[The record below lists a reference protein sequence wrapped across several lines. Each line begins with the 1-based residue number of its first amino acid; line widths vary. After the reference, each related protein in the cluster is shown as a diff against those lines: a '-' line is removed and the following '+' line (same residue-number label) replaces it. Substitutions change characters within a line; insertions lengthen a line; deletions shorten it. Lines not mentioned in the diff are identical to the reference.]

1 MSLSSASVN
10 VICAGFECLRSTP
23 TQSSICKSRRRF
35 ASILL
40 RPEVPKLSNLEGS
53 SIATMARGGDSAD
66 DAEDGLELI
75 TIGDMAL
82 PPESPVL
89 GW

>member
-35 ASILL
+35 ASILVG
-40 RPEVPKLSNLEGS
+40 PEVPRLSNLEGS
-53 SIATMARGGDSAD
+53 SFVATAG
-66 DAEDGLELI
+66 AEE
-75 TIGDMAL
+75 
-82 PPESPVL
+82 
-89 GW
+89 